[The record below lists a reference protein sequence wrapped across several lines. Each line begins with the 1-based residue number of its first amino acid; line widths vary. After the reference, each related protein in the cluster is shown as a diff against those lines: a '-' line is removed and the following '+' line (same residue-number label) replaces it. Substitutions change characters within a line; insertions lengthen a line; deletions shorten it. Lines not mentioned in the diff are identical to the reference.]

1 MDRLVLDKVIGTLNT
16 HKGEWARL
24 PITEKIPLFQGVSKK
39 TAEVAENWVA
49 VAVNAKSIPE
59 SSPLVGEEWA
69 SGPWAL
75 IYGVESMVGT
85 LQSLDKGKNPPIG
98 KVRTMSS
105 GQVIADIFPYNIYQR
120 LLLSGIR
127 AEVWMQDDVTEDNF
141 TENIAKVYKSD
152 DQSGQ
157 VSLVLGGGNIAS
169 IPPLDVLDRLFAHK
183 SVCVLKVHPVNDY
196 LKEIFDSI
204 FEDFVSAGYLQI
216 VSGGADVGK
225 YLCQHEYIDHIHIT
239 GGAKTFESIVFGS
252 GSEGQKRKKRGE
264 PQLDKSV
271 TAELGCVTPT
281 IVVPGP
287 WSKADLKYQAENIA
301 TQKLHNGSF
310 NCIASQILVLPEM
323 WEPADDLLAEVKT
336 TISTVPPREPY
347 YPGAHD
353 RYESI
358 KQAYQNCEGLD
369 DSDTCELPRLLIT
382 DLDNNNVD
390 EYLFNQ
396 EVFVGALGQTSL
408 PGSDPGKYLKNAVQF
423 CNEKLWGT
431 LGANILIHPK
441 TISQLGS
448 DFENAIADLRYGSI
462 GVNAW
467 CGLAFLT
474 AECTWGAFPGHT
486 ITDIQSG
493 IGVVHNTRLFEKPE
507 KTVVYAPFSPFP
519 RNILKGEFHIFPK
532 PPWFVTNKQAHNVSR
547 RFTYFQAS
555 PGPLHLPGLF
565 FDALRG

>member
-1 MDRLVLDKVIGTLNT
+1 LDTLVLDKVIGTLNS
-16 HKGEWARL
+16 HKDEWARL
-24 PITEKIPLFQGVSKK
+24 PIAEKIPLFQGVSKK
-39 TAEVAENWVA
+39 TAELAENWVA

-98 KVRTMSS
+98 KVRTMPS

-120 LLLSGIR
+120 LLLNGIR
-127 AEVWMQDDVTEDNF
+127 AEVWMQDGVTADNF
-141 TENIAKVYKSD
+141 TENIATVYKSD
-152 DQSGQ
+152 DQIGQ

-216 VSGGADVGK
+216 VSGGADVGN

-252 GSEGQKRKKRGE
+252 GSDGQERKNRGE

-310 NCIASQILVLPEM
+310 NCIASQILVLPEI
-323 WEPADDLLAEVKT
+323 WDFADDLLADVKK
-336 TISTVPPREPY
+336 TISSVTPREPY

-358 KQAYQNCEGLD
+358 KQAYQNSDVLD
-369 DSDTCELPRLLIT
+369 DADTCALPRLLIT
-382 DLDNNNVD
+382 DLDNNNVK

-396 EVFVGALGQTSL
+396 EVFVGALGQTYL

-441 TISQLGS
+441 TMRQLGF
-448 DFENAIADLRYGSI
+448 DFENALADLRYGSI
-462 GVNAW
+462 GVNTW

>member
-1 MDRLVLDKVIGTLNT
+1 LDKLILDKAVAALNT
-16 HKGEWARL
+16 HKDEWARL
-24 PITEKIPLFQGVSKK
+24 PIAEKIPLFQGATKK
-39 TAEVAENWVA
+39 TAEVADNWVA
-49 VAVNAKSIPE
+49 AAVKAKSIPE
-59 SSPLVGEEWA
+59 DSPLVGEEWA

-75 IYGVESMVGT
+75 IYGIESMVGT

-98 KVRTMSS
+98 KVRTRPG
-105 GQVIADIFPYNIYQR
+105 GQLIADIFPYNIYHR

-127 AEVWMQDDVTEDNF
+127 AEVWMQDYVTEDNF
-141 TENIAKVYKSD
+141 AENIAKVYKSD
-152 DQSGQ
+152 DKSGH
-157 VSLVLGGGNIAS
+157 VSLVLGAGNVAS

-183 SVCVLKVHPVNDY
+183 SVCILKVHPVNDY
-196 LKEIFDSI
+196 LKEIFDFI
-204 FEDFVSAGYLQI
+204 FEDFVSVGYLQI
-216 VSGGADVGK
+216 VSGGADIGK
-225 YLCQHEYIDHIHIT
+225 YLCQHEDIDHIHIT
-239 GGAKTFESIVFGS
+239 GGAKTYESIVFGP
-252 GSEGQKRKKRGE
+252 GSEGQERKNRGE
-264 PQLDKSV
+264 PQLNKSM

-323 WEPADDLLAEVKT
+323 WDTVDDLLAEVKS
-336 TISTVPPREPY
+336 TISTATPREPY

-353 RYESI
+353 RH
-358 KQAYQNCEGLD
+358 D
-369 DSDTCELPRLLIT
+369 DSDACELPRLLIT
-382 DLDNNNVD
+382 GLDNDNAD

-408 PGSDPGKYLKNAVQF
+408 PGSNPSEYLKNAVQF

-441 TISQLGS
+441 TIKELGP

-462 GVNAW
+462 GVNTW
-467 CGLAFLT
+467 CALAFLT

-486 ITDIQSG
+486 STDIQSG

-507 KTVVYAPFSPFP
+507 KTVVYAPFTPFP
-519 RNILKGEFHIFPK
+519 RNILKGELHMFPK

-547 RFTYFQAS
+547 RFTYFQAN

-565 FDALRG
+565 FYALRG

>member
-1 MDRLVLDKVIGTLNT
+1 MDTLVLDKVIGTLNS
-16 HKGEWARL
+16 HKDEWARL
-24 PITEKIPLFQGVSKK
+24 PIAEKIHLFQRVSKK
-39 TAEVAENWVA
+39 TAELAENWVA
-49 VAVNAKSIPE
+49 VAVTAKSIPE

-98 KVRTMSS
+98 KVRTLPS

-120 LLLSGIR
+120 LLLNGIR
-127 AEVWMQDDVTEDNF
+127 AEVWMQDDVTADNF
-141 TENIAKVYKSD
+141 TENMAKVYKSD

-216 VSGGADVGK
+216 VSGGADVGN

-252 GSEGQKRKKRGE
+252 GSDGQERKNRGE

-310 NCIASQILVLPEM
+310 NCIASQILVLPEI
-323 WEPADDLLAEVKT
+323 WDSAEDLLADVKK
-336 TISTVPPREPY
+336 TISSVTPREPY

-358 KQAYQNCEGLD
+358 KQAYQNCEVLD
-369 DSDTCELPRLLIT
+369 DSDTYALPRLLIT
-382 DLDNNNVD
+382 ELDNKLD
-390 EYLFNQ
+390 EYLFNH
-396 EVFVGALGQTSL
+396 EVFVGALGQTYL

-441 TISQLGS
+441 TMRQLGF
-448 DFENAIADLRYGSI
+448 DFENALADLRYGSI

-547 RFTYFQAS
+547 RFTYFQAR

>member
-1 MDRLVLDKVIGTLNT
+1 M
-16 HKGEWARL
+16 
-24 PITEKIPLFQGVSKK
+24 
-39 TAEVAENWVA
+39 
-49 VAVNAKSIPE
+49 
-59 SSPLVGEEWA
+59 
-69 SGPWAL
+69 
-75 IYGVESMVGT
+75 
-85 LQSLDKGKNPPIG
+85 
-98 KVRTMSS
+98 
-105 GQVIADIFPYNIYQR
+105 
-120 LLLSGIR
+120 
-127 AEVWMQDDVTEDNF
+127 
-141 TENIAKVYKSD
+141 
-152 DQSGQ
+152 
-157 VSLVLGGGNIAS
+157 
-169 IPPLDVLDRLFAHK
+169 DRLFAHK

-216 VSGGADVGK
+216 VSGGADVGN

-252 GSEGQKRKKRGE
+252 GSDGQERKNRGE

-271 TAELGCVTPT
+271 TAELCCVTPT

-310 NCIASQILVLPEM
+310 NCIASQILVLPEI
-323 WEPADDLLAEVKT
+323 WDSADDLLADVKK
-336 TISTVPPREPY
+336 TISSVTPREPY

-358 KQAYQNCEGLD
+358 KQVYQNCEVLD
-369 DSDTCELPRLLIT
+369 DSDTYALPRLLIT
-382 DLDNNNVD
+382 ELDNNLD
-390 EYLFNQ
+390 EYLFNH
-396 EVFVGALGQTSL
+396 EVFVGALGQTYL

-441 TISQLGS
+441 TMRQLGF
-448 DFENAIADLRYGSI
+448 DFENALADLRYGSI

-547 RFTYFQAS
+547 RFTYFQAR